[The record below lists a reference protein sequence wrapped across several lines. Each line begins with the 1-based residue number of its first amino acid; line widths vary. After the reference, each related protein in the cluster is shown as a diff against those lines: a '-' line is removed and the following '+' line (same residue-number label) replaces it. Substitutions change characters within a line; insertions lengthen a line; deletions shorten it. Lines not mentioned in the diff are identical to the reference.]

1 VSVAPLMTSALDLA
15 APEFVADPYPRL
27 GELRRTAP
35 LVWHEPTQ
43 LWLATTH
50 VAVSETLRSRVL
62 GRIWTDREPVG
73 RYAPFNALHRHQ
85 MMENEPPVHTRLR
98 RLVAGAFA
106 RDHVERMRPRVER
119 IAADLLD
126 ALPQNHVDVVAH
138 YAEPLPVA
146 VIADLLGVPT
156 VDRARLRDWS
166 QAIVRMYEYERTEA
180 LENAAIAASQE
191 FSEYVRELVG
201 ERRRNPGED
210 LVSDLVAARDDGV
223 SLTEDELVASV
234 VLLLNAGHEA
244 SVNAF
249 GNGLVALL
257 RHPEQQARVASG
269 AVGMETALEE
279 MLRYDAPL
287 QLFERTA
294 TQQVAVASCAVEP
307 GQKVAA
313 LLGSANRDES
323 VFASPERFDVG
334 RAPNPH
340 VGFGMGVHFC
350 LGAPLARMELEV
362 SLATLLDRF
371 PALELAAEP
380 AQRGTFVLRGYER
393 IDVDLGTPA

>member
-1 VSVAPLMTSALDLA
+1 MGLDLTD
-15 APEFVADPYPRL
+15 PRFVEDPYPAFAAARAAGPVSWDEGL
-27 GELRRTAP
+27 GM
-35 LVWHEPTQ
+35 
-43 LWLATTH
+43 WLAYSH
-50 VAVSETLRSRVL
+50 AAGNAVLRDRRL
-62 GRIWTDREPVG
+62 GRIWRDREPAG
-73 RYAPFNALHRHQ
+73 TFGSFNLIHRNA
-85 MMENEPPVHTRLR
+85 MLEMEPPDHTRLR
-98 RLVAGAFA
+98 RLVAAAFG
-106 RDHVERMRPRVER
+106 RGHVERLRPWVTGVADGLADRV
-119 IAADLLD
+119 ADAGSD
-126 ALPQNHVDVVAH
+126 GSPVDLVST

-146 VIADLLGVPT
+146 VIAELLGVPE
-156 VDRARLRDWS
+156 VDRPLLRPWS
-166 QAIVRMYEYERTEA
+166 NAIVRMYEYERTEA

-191 FSEYVRELVG
+191 FSEYVRDLVG

-223 SLTEDELVASV
+223 SLSDDELVASV

-257 RHPEQQARVASG
+257 RHPEQLARLATG
-269 AVGMETALEE
+269 ELGIETALEE

-380 AQRGTFVLRGYER
+380 AQRPTFVLRGFER
-393 IDVDLGTPA
+393 IDVDLGKPA

>member
-1 VSVAPLMTSALDLA
+1 
-15 APEFVADPYPRL
+15 PYPWL
-27 GELRRTAP
+27 EELRRAAP
-35 LVWHEPTQ
+35 LVWHAPTQ
-43 LWLATTH
+43 MWLAATH
-50 VAVSETLRSRVL
+50 AAVSETLRSRAL
-62 GRIWTDREPVG
+62 WRLWRDREPAG
-73 RYAPFNALHRHQ
+73 RFAPFNALHRHQ

-98 RLVAGAFA
+98 RLVTWAFA
-106 RDHVERMRPRVER
+106 RGHVERMRPRVESL
-119 IAADLLD
+119 ATELLD
-126 ALPQNHVDVVAH
+126 RLPTGRVDVVAH

-146 VIADLLGVPT
+146 VIADLLGVPP
-156 VDRARLRDWS
+156 VDRPRLRDWS

-191 FSEYVRELVG
+191 FSEYVRDLVG

-223 SLTEDELVASV
+223 SLSDDELVASV

-257 RHPEQQARVASG
+257 RHPEQLARLATG
-269 AVGMETALEE
+269 ELGIETALEE

-380 AQRGTFVLRGYER
+380 AQRPTFVLRGFER
-393 IDVDLGTPA
+393 IDVDLGKPA